1 MQRSNNKSETTLY
14 ITKSGMSFV
23 DTDRFMFGMK
33 MAVSEINVNSS
44 LLQDVTLQINIDDS
58 IDGFSNNIASLYET
72 AIQLCDMNN
81 TIGFLLDM
89 SSGVAISFEK
99 MCPQIGVV
107 YMDYSSFPGVAR
119 AYISMCSNQGIHVN
133 AFAPMSV
140 YTAPGLYYPQIKS
153 TFNYL
158 LSTNLRVFVISGAS
172 NDIPDV
178 ILAARKAG
186 IYGRDYVWSCLQLSM
201 QITSDIS
208 TRWGEKVNSSILDGV
223 IALGSDPGNTIA
235 SDYTASWL
243 TRFNLSKNELL
254 STNMSEYKSIDRTV
268 TDEFQEDFPLNL
280 FYDDPGIWTVP
291 AYSIQDGYDTVYAL
305 ARVWDNIINSNR
317 ETGSAVMN
325 KSIASQ
331 ISLPLILHALSDT
344 NLNLRVHNLNDN
356 GDINTST
363 NTLMQCISNG
373 TCHDVATFGRN
384 NVTHALT
391 LNLSSLF
398 KWTGNRTQMDV
409 PIGFP
414 PIIYNY
420 ISISSPITIVI
431 IAGVIW
437 RNRNIKGIF
446 YRIPT
451 LLAASSS
458 FKMYLV
464 FHGVYFQSSLNRHSI
479 TMRKLQMLVGLSF
492 GFVLALVLVQA
503 VEYPYK
509 TSDVF
514 DVHTN
519 SYNSICVASSST
531 TDILSVIVYV
541 YIGILIFIAAVFAYM
556 NRILPKEYNDAR
568 EITISVYSICILS
581 VIGIA
586 QGYSGIT
593 SQSQQ
598 FYMESVIVFLGV
610 AMIYSVLIGAPLLFE
625 FSRSFRVKMSTRKKS
640 GIHSRLTRPFNIWVS
655 SNSKNQNPSKSHTES
670 FQTWEY
676 IDTKA
681 NIVVKVVARRLNE
694 TRPSLASRNSSYSF
708 DDVTATSVRCA
719 KTRLIRL
726 ILIGAPVFL
735 IGFCHMDN
743 LSTNYIRLLSLASV
757 KIVKPDT
764 QKTVVLSISDDTITL
779 QFQNK
784 DDVALWTDAIAHA
797 IMQDRR
803 VNLLE
808 VLGQIIDVQDISI
821 FGISAQ

>member
-708 DDVTATSVRCA
+708 DDVTATS
-719 KTRLIRL
+719 
-726 ILIGAPVFL
+726 
-735 IGFCHMDN
+735 
-743 LSTNYIRLLSLASV
+743 STNYIRLLSLASV

>member
-99 MCPQIGVV
+99 MCPQTPAFSSISAGDALSDKKNFPLFWRYVTNWGNALQVNINFIKYFGWSQIGVV

-186 IYGRDYVWSCLQLSM
+186 IYGDY
-201 QITSDIS
+201 
-208 TRWGEKVNSSILDGV
+208 GEKVNSSILDGV

-708 DDVTATSVRCA
+708 DDVTATS
-719 KTRLIRL
+719 
-726 ILIGAPVFL
+726 
-735 IGFCHMDN
+735 
-743 LSTNYIRLLSLASV
+743 STNYIRLLSLASV

-784 DDVALWTDAIAHA
+784 DDV
-797 IMQDRR
+797 R
-803 VNLLE
+803 
-808 VLGQIIDVQDISI
+808 
-821 FGISAQ
+821 

>member
-99 MCPQIGVV
+99 MCPQTPAFSSISAGDALSDKKIGVV

-186 IYGRDYVWSCLQLSM
+186 IYGRDY
-201 QITSDIS
+201 
-208 TRWGEKVNSSILDGV
+208 GEKVNSSILDGV

-708 DDVTATSVRCA
+708 DDVTATS
-719 KTRLIRL
+719 
-726 ILIGAPVFL
+726 
-735 IGFCHMDN
+735 
-743 LSTNYIRLLSLASV
+743 STNYIRLLSLASV

-784 DDVALWTDAIAHA
+784 DDV
-797 IMQDRR
+797 R
-803 VNLLE
+803 
-808 VLGQIIDVQDISI
+808 
-821 FGISAQ
+821 